1 MRDRD
6 LEFDFFCRYKIGYI
20 CRSFEDAEADVE
32 SSTRTVES
40 AEENIRTERNT
51 KQSDKE
57 IIETSLLAPVDHC
70 NREEHVK
77 VEAGRAGR
85 HAGGHDGEK
94 KDGEGEATVEMNFVD
109 EHSSISQSSEST
121 IVRKFL
127 KTDKGGLK
135 EDTMHHNE
143 DTMQEDH
150 NEETMQ
156 GDHLLKIFNWQ
167 VAGAICAT
175 VLGASGEEGSKQ
187 RRDQLEVL
195 ITRRLKEESR
205 NLSSALE
212 LKLTPRIL
220 GIMRQQLDEWTY
232 VDPKE
237 PNPESKAK
245 VEWPLVDQKSL
256 IKENEETERGVDC
269 NSSLSMKKSK
279 VVKKT
284 NTKKMRQKGP
294 TKVEAIKEE
303 GELDTSSDAEGIA
316 SFVESCQNLLGSRRK
331 DKNAFSQGLS

>member
-1 MRDRD
+1 MRCRD

-51 KQSDKE
+51 KQSVKE

-77 VEAGRAGR
+77 VEAGRAG
-85 HAGGHDGEK
+85 E
-94 KDGEGEATVEMNFVD
+94 DGEGETTEEMNFVD

-127 KTDKGGLK
+127 KTDKGGLA

-195 ITRRLKEESR
+195 ITRRLKDESR

-220 GIMRQQLDEWTY
+220 GIMRHQLDEWTD
-232 VDPKE
+232 VELKE
-237 PNPESKAK
+237 PNAESKAK
-245 VEWPLVDQKSL
+245 VEWSLVDQKEL
-256 IKENEETERGVDC
+256 IKENEETERDC

-294 TKVEAIKEE
+294 TKVEATKEE

>member
-1 MRDRD
+1 MRERD

-20 CRSFEDAEADVE
+20 CRSFEDAETDVE

-40 AEENIRTERNT
+40 AEQNIRTERNT

-85 HAGGHDGEK
+85 HAGE
-94 KDGEGEATVEMNFVD
+94 DGEGEATVEMNLVD

-127 KTDKGGLK
+127 KTDKGGLA

-143 DTMQEDH
+143 D
-150 NEETMQ
+150 TMQ

-245 VEWPLVDQKSL
+245 VERSLVDQKAL
-256 IKENEETERGVDC
+256 IKENEETE
-269 NSSLSMKKSK
+269 LY
-279 VVKKT
+279 
-284 NTKKMRQKGP
+284 KGQ
-294 TKVEAIKEE
+294 
-303 GELDTSSDAEGIA
+303 S
-316 SFVESCQNLLGSRRK
+316 
-331 DKNAFSQGLS
+331 

>member
-1 MRDRD
+1 MN
-6 LEFDFFCRYKIGYI
+6 FTFFCRYKIGYI

-57 IIETSLLAPVDHC
+57 IIETSLLAPLDHC
-70 NREEHVK
+70 NREEHVE
-77 VEAGRAGR
+77 VDAGR
-85 HAGGHDGEK
+85 AGGHDGEQ
-94 KDGEGEATVEMNFVD
+94 KDGEGEAPVEINLVD
-109 EHSSISQSSEST
+109 EHSSISQSSESA

-127 KTDKGGLK
+127 KTDKGGLE
-135 EDTMHHNE
+135 EDTMHQNE

-212 LKLTPRIL
+212 LKLRPRIL

-245 VEWPLVDQKSL
+245 VERSLVDQKAL

-316 SFVESCQNLLGSRRK
+316 SFVESCQNLLTSRRK

>member
-1 MRDRD
+1 M
-6 LEFDFFCRYKIGYI
+6 
-20 CRSFEDAEADVE
+20 
-32 SSTRTVES
+32 
-40 AEENIRTERNT
+40 
-51 KQSDKE
+51 
-57 IIETSLLAPVDHC
+57 APVDHC

-77 VEAGRAGR
+77 DEAGRAGG
-85 HAGGHDGEK
+85 HAGE
-94 KDGEGEATVEMNFVD
+94 DGEGEATVEMNFVD

-127 KTDKGGLK
+127 KTDKGGLA

-212 LKLTPRIL
+212 LKLTPRLL
-220 GIMRQQLDEWTY
+220 GIIRQQLDEWTD

-245 VEWPLVDQKSL
+245 VEWSLVDQKAL

>member
-1 MRDRD
+1 MRGRD

-40 AEENIRTERNT
+40 AEENICTERNT

-77 VEAGRAGR
+77 VEAG
-85 HAGGHDGEK
+85 HAGEK
-94 KDGEGEATVEMNFVD
+94 RGGEGEATVEMNLVD
-109 EHSSISQSSEST
+109 EHPSISQSSEST

-220 GIMRQQLDEWTY
+220 GIMRQQLDEWTD
-232 VDPKE
+232 VELKE
-237 PNPESKAK
+237 PNAESKAK
-245 VEWPLVDQKSL
+245 VERSLVDQKAL
-256 IKENEETERGVDC
+256 IKENEKTERGVPGVDC
-269 NSSLSMKKSK
+269 NLSLSMKKSK

-284 NTKKMRQKGP
+284 NANKMRQKGP
-294 TKVEAIKEE
+294 TKVEATKEE

-331 DKNAFSQGLS
+331 DKNALSQGLS